1 MVLAQFF
8 SKSTFADLELL
19 NYDESLILNTMWLN
33 IALRVTRLSPGA
45 MHRLGAQVM
54 RRWIVIGLA
63 NGLAAS
69 GLLASS
75 ILLSNVLLS
84 NVLANPV
91 LAATGAMAAS
101 DGDSLLQKGWV
112 NDAIAAYKK
121 ALKAN
126 PQDLNAQRGLA
137 QAYQKNGQTAEAW
150 AAYQQVLAL
159 NPSDRLALRQVG
171 ILGEYRP
178 EWQTQGIAA
187 LTDLLKLAP
196 SDVEALVQ
204 RAKLLSYQQQLPA
217 AIADYDQAFSL
228 QLDPQK
234 NPTWLEAA
242 ADTLSAQPESR
253 AKALTLYQRLSDR
266 PPILIKRLVLSRQ
279 LDRISAA
286 DFLRQVALVANPLPG
301 DKPDRQAMA
310 SAFVRL
316 DKPDPQLMPLYQ
328 SLLDSGVD
336 APFLQFRIAQMQVQQ
351 GDFAAARARLEA
363 YRQTPVGAKDTASDS
378 LLADIER
385 QELPALAKQ
394 NPALAQARL
403 AEYLRLHPGDIGSYF
418 LQGEVARASKNW
430 PLAEQSFRQILQVQP
445 DNTDAM
451 AALGG
456 LLFERQRYAEATQ
469 VYQRVTA
476 LKPDAWDAYRILAEL
491 NLVQDQPW
499 EALRQFK
506 LLRQLQAQKGLQDP
520 AVADRIAQIE
530 TDSLRRRSFQPAW
543 EGYTKSSR

>member
-1 MVLAQFF
+1 
-8 SKSTFADLELL
+8 
-19 NYDESLILNTMWLN
+19 
-33 IALRVTRLSPGA
+33 
-45 MHRLGAQVM
+45 M
-54 RRWIVIGLA
+54 RRWMGMGL
-63 NGLAAS
+63 AS
-69 GLLASS
+69 GLLASG
-75 ILLSNVLLS
+75 LLVSGLLVS
-84 NVLANPV
+84 GLTENR
-91 LAATGAMAAS
+91 AAWAAS
-101 DGDSLLQKGWV
+101 GATAGSDGSSSGDALLQKGWV

-121 ALKAN
+121 ALKIN

-137 QAYQKNGQTAEAW
+137 QAYQKNGQIAEAW
-150 AAYQQVLAL
+150 AAYQQVLTLA
-159 NPSDRLALRQVG
+159 PTDRLALRQVG
-171 ILGEYRP
+171 TLGEYRP

-204 RAKLLSYQQQLPA
+204 RAKLLSYQQQTPA
-217 AIADYDQAFSL
+217 AIADYSQALAL

-234 NPTWLEAA
+234 NPSWLEAA
-242 ADTLSAQPESR
+242 ADTMSAQPESR

-266 PPILIKRLVLSRQ
+266 PSITIKRLILSRQ
-279 LDRISAA
+279 LNQISAS
-286 DFLRQVALVANPLPG
+286 DFVKQVANMLPPLPSE
-301 DKPDRQAMA
+301 KADRQAIA

-316 DKPDPQLMPLYQ
+316 DKPDPQLMGLYQ
-328 SLLDSGVD
+328 SLLDSGVE
-336 APFLQFRIAQMQVQQ
+336 APFLQFRLAQMQVQQ
-351 GDFAAARARLEA
+351 GDFAAARALLEA

-385 QELPALAKQ
+385 QELPALAKRD
-394 NPALAQARL
+394 PALAQARL
-403 AEYLRLHPGDIGSYF
+403 AEYLRQHPGDVGGYF
-418 LQGEVARASKNW
+418 LQGEVARAGRNW
-430 PLAEQSFRQILQVQP
+430 LLAEQSFRQILQVQP

-456 LLFERQRYAEATQ
+456 LLFEQKRYAEATQ
-469 VYQRVTA
+469 VYQRVTT

-499 EALRQFK
+499 EALKQFK
-506 LLRQLQAQKGLQDP
+506 LLRQLQAQQGVQDP